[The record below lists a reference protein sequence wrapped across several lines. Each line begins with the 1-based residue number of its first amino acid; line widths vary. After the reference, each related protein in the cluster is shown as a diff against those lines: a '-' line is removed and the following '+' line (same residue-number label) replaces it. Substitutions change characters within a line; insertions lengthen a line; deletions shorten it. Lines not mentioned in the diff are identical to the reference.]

1 MRLSVSHIA
10 NIAILSEA
18 TWTEILPAFRCLK
31 RLTKGRFVALDI
43 LNLLR
48 CCLMLSAL
56 RINLIMEN
64 KDDASNKQG
73 VPDIPRKEIQIA
85 ALFGLRHHF
94 LCLQSSLKRVVLQ
107 FLLDKLDYLG
117 VKLINRT

>member
-43 LNLLR
+43 LNLL
-48 CCLMLSAL
+48 
-56 RINLIMEN
+56 
-64 KDDASNKQG
+64 
-73 VPDIPRKEIQIA
+73 
-85 ALFGLRHHF
+85 H
-94 LCLQSSLKRVVLQ
+94 
-107 FLLDKLDYLG
+107 
-117 VKLINRT
+117 